1 LAQLKEKGMTNS
13 EKKLTAE
20 ASITI
25 DAPVNEVWEAFV
37 NPEIIRQYMFG
48 TDVESDW
55 EVGSSI
61 VWRGEWK
68 GTPYEDKGTILRME
82 QQKSLQYSHF
92 SPLSGQPDTPAN
104 YHTVTVELTGQ
115 GSQTDVRLT
124 QDNNEGEEAREH
136 SARNWQTMLE
146 EMKRVLENP
155 AR

>member
-1 LAQLKEKGMTNS
+1 MTNS

-37 NPEIIRQYMFG
+37 NPELIRQYMFG
-48 TDVESDW
+48 TNVESDW

-82 QQKSLQYSHF
+82 QQKTLQYSHF
-92 SPLSGQPDTPAN
+92 SPLSGQPDTPDS
-104 YHTVTVELTGQ
+104 YHTVTVELAGA
-115 GSQTDVRLT
+115 GPQTEVRLM
-124 QDNNEGEEAREH
+124 QDNNESEEAREH
-136 SARNWQTMLE
+136 SAKNWQTMLE
-146 EMKRVLENP
+146 EMKKVLENR